1 MSQDAAFIDPS
12 DVVRQKNGRIDL
24 FNTIL
29 SLKDSNSQI
38 PVLDRS
44 TVSSQNPLTTASL
57 PISKSESSNDNG
69 HPYPASAPHTTTT
82 PSNIAGGSRK
92 RHQSPSTIE
101 GDGSHSAKLS
111 RTAAS
116 SGSTAHAGGG
126 GGRPFERV
134 FIGYCARPETIPAGI
149 AYWHDEQHVI
159 LKDAY
164 PKAKVHML
172 VLPRQRIDKVTDLSG
187 AGGIRF
193 VEQLVERATWLVER
207 LKKEWPML
215 EFKMGFH
222 AIPSILQLHLHIIS
236 QEFCA
241 DALKKKQHWNSFTT
255 PFFLNPQF
263 VIDNI
268 QTKGSFSLTAQQTED
283 FRAMISRDL
292 KCNQCNERPKNMP
305 ALKRHLQEHFDRTV
319 KQRQEQDAVVL

>member
-29 SLKDSNSQI
+29 SLKDSNAQI

-44 TVSSQNPLTTASL
+44 TVSSQDLLTTASL

-134 FIGYCARPETIPAGI
+134 FIGYCARPETIPTGI

-187 AGGIRF
+187 TGGIRF
-193 VEQLVERATWLVER
+193 VEQLVERATWL
-207 LKKEWPML
+207 
-215 EFKMGFH
+215 
-222 AIPSILQLHLHIIS
+222 
-236 QEFCA
+236 EFCA

-263 VIDNI
+263 VIDTI
-268 QTKGSFSLTAQQTED
+268 QTEGSFSLTAQQTED
-283 FRAMISRDL
+283 FKAMISRDL

-305 ALKRHLQEHFDRTV
+305 ALKRHLQEHFDRKV

>member
-29 SLKDSNSQI
+29 SLKDSNAQI

-44 TVSSQNPLTTASL
+44 TVSSQNLLTTASL

-134 FIGYCARPETIPAGI
+134 FIGYCARPETIPTGI

-187 AGGIRF
+187 TGGIRF

-207 LKKEWPML
+207 
-215 EFKMGFH
+215 
-222 AIPSILQLHLHIIS
+222 QLHLHIIS

-263 VIDNI
+263 VIDTI
-268 QTKGSFSLTAQQTED
+268 QTEGSFSLTAQQTED
-283 FRAMISRDL
+283 FKAMISRDL

-305 ALKRHLQEHFDRTV
+305 ALKRHLQEHFDRKV